1 MRRIGVLAGIAA
13 LIAVSAPFAGAGK
26 KQPAPG
32 TYEFVFKGTTSQGL
46 AIRITARSG
55 FYRQGTALLPGSV
68 SARATTSARFDCPES
83 GGIAATTPTFGL
95 RGLAL
100 TYSSAPEAFEITGD
114 LGSLGGSDE
123 ASRPAAN
130 ITARGKL
137 RNYFPTAK
145 SVASGSFS
153 ASAVRARPA
162 GPPDQ
167 CLSGTVTFK
176 AKFASKRRVG
186 R

>member
-1 MRRIGVLAGIAA
+1 MRRLGVVAGIAA
-13 LIAVSAPFAGAGK
+13 LIALSAPFAGAAK

-32 TYEFVFKGTTSQGL
+32 TYEFVFNGRTSQGL
-46 AIRITARSG
+46 AIHITARSA
-55 FYRQGTALLPGSV
+55 FYRQGAALLPGSV
-68 SARATTSARFDCPES
+68 SAKATTAAIFDCPAS
-83 GGIAATTPTFGL
+83 GDIAATTPTFPMH
-95 RGLAL
+95 GLAL

-114 LGSLGGSDE
+114 LGSLGGSD
-123 ASRPAAN
+123 AAARPAAN

-145 SVASGSFS
+145 TVASGSFS

-167 CLSGTVTFK
+167 CFSGKVTFK
-176 AKFASKRRVG
+176 AKFASKRRVD